1 MTRDEAMLNDHLAGA
16 SLRELGQRYSLSHE
30 GVRLAIARQ
39 GRQVIDRIHLDL
51 LTSHATG
58 EMPTFVVPGH
68 AGPDFDLALEYVRWV
83 TQELEERGLK
93 VRVHYRPTYSPAG
106 VVLALEDAGPPSNRA
121 KVRNR

>member
-1 MTRDEAMLNDHLAGA
+1 LTVVSVNPEGAAAMTRDEAMLNDHLAGA

-83 TQELEERGLK
+83 TQELEG
-93 VRVHYRPTYSPAG
+93 AW
-106 VVLALEDAGPPSNRA
+106 PPSPGCRRRSA
-121 KVRNR
+121 SRTGYGDRPSG